1 MSKKKILLIDF
12 DSEFLKF
19 LSQHLREEGYE
30 IVTASDGVSGF
41 EKFSE
46 HAPDLVIM
54 EAMLPKFHGFE
65 LCSRITSHPTKKS
78 PVIIVTGI
86 YKDTAYKTEALKNL
100 GASAYFEK
108 PINLEELMKKVYE
121 LIGRPAAAK
130 GAPLTDNVD
139 DLLKSA
145 LSLDTKKVQPKPQ
158 PKEEPVKKKPAAQG
172 DDLDKLLESK
182 LKDLITDKTEPETK
196 IPTAAS
202 PKQATPSVQVKKP
215 SAGPVSEPVKP
226 EVKTE
231 PVVKSSIKEPAKEVE
246 ASRLAVKE
254 TEVSAQ
260 TTKKIETPA
269 PRETKIEQTAQAA
282 AETKKSQPV
291 PVSSPFEKYLK
302 EEEEET
308 EKKKGAGKFI
318 GIGLG
323 VIVVIGL
330 VGFLVLKK
338 KETPTFTGQTSNQ
351 TAAIQTVSS
360 NQTNSS
366 ASDQDINQ
374 QIEKQ
379 IAEYKNQKTG
389 SSTSQNERG
398 ASGSRTNRRV
408 EAPVAAAP
416 LAPNVTPSLAV
427 TQPTTQSGINE
438 AEKPATE
445 ARTSAEEKKDETSEH
460 NAQQAESQQGAIPTA
475 KAKTGDLVP
484 LNTVEVEPRLIK
496 RVEPVYPELER
507 RMGIKGNVILNVLI
521 SETGDVL
528 EVAVIRGIK
537 GSVAL
542 EKEAVNAVKKWKF
555 LPAEKDGVKV
565 RVWKPI
571 TIGFGLNK

>member
-121 LIGRPAAAK
+121 LIGHPSSMK
-130 GAPLTDNVD
+130 TAPLSDNVD

-145 LSLDTKKVQPKPQ
+145 LSLDNKKVQPKPQ
-158 PKEEPVKKKPAAQG
+158 PKEEPVRKKPTAPG

-182 LKDLITDKTEPETK
+182 LKDLITEKTETEAKVQTQAATK
-196 IPTAAS
+196 PTTPTA
-202 PKQATPSVQVKKP
+202 QAKKP
-215 SAGPVSEPVKP
+215 AAGAVSEPVKP

-231 PVVKSSIKEPAKEVE
+231 PVVKTSAKEPTKEAE
-246 ASRLAVKE
+246 IPKPAVKE
-254 TEVSAQ
+254 TEISSQ
-260 TTKKIETPA
+260 TSKKIETPA
-269 PRETKIEQTAQAA
+269 KETKIEQTVQAA
-282 AETKKSQPV
+282 AETKKPQPG

-330 VGFLVLKK
+330 VGLLVLKK
-338 KETPTFTGQTSNQ
+338 KETPTFTGQASNQ
-351 TAAIQTVSS
+351 TAAIQTVASD
-360 NQTNSS
+360 QTNST
-366 ASDQDINQ
+366 APEQDINQ

-379 IAEYKNQKTG
+379 MAEYKNQKTG
-389 SSTSQNERG
+389 SGSNQNERST
-398 ASGSRTNRRV
+398 AASRTNRRV
-408 EAPVAAAP
+408 ETPVAAAP

-427 TQPTTQSGINE
+427 SQPAAQPGSNE
-438 AEKPATE
+438 TEKPVNETRNSGEENKAE
-445 ARTSAEEKKDETSEH
+445 ASDL
-460 NAQQAESQQGAIPTA
+460 NAQQAENQQGTIPTA

-528 EVAVIRGIK
+528 EVAVIRGVK